1 VPRRPRD
8 EQLNRAFGDR
18 LRAARTST
26 GVSQEQLA
34 ALAGVHRTYVGHIE
48 RGTVT
53 PTLDTIVRLAEA
65 LKIDPGD
72 LVTGLRSARA

>member
-1 VPRRPRD
+1 
-8 EQLNRAFGDR
+8 
-18 LRAARTST
+18 
-26 GVSQEQLA
+26 VSQEQLA